1 MYAYRL
7 YLSSNPVVTSSIP
20 VYLGFIMLEFSRKL
34 SMFCELIFFELSI
47 KFRNK
52 NTASYRA
59 HINWLLRQNFSLSE
73 EDPLKFCPTD
83 G

>member
-1 MYAYRL
+1 MHIGCTFL
-7 YLSSNPVVTSSIP
+7 QILLLPL
-20 VYLGFIMLEFSRKL
+20 VYQYILGFIMLEFSRKL
-34 SMFCELIFFELSI
+34 SIFCELIFFELSI